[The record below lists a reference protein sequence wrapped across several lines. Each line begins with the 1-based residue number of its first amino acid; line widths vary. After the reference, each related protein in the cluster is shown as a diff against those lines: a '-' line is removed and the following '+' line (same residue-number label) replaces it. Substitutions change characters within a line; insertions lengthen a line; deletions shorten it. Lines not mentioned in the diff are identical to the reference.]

1 MFESPISAGRLE
13 KLPFP
18 QNVRISSWS
27 YDMVGHAKK
36 CVERYCELTNKTTQQ
51 LYKVST
57 PCIDDHHFKE
67 EETKSVGELSNTCS
81 QIVLKCLHLARI
93 GRPDILWSVN
103 KLARSITK
111 WTKACDKR
119 LNRLISYIHHTSE
132 YKQYC
137 HVGNTAEQCRFG
149 LFQDSDFAGDLED
162 SKSTSGG
169 TLCVFGSHTFVPI
182 SWMCKKQTSVSHS
195 STESEIISLDT
206 GLRLDGLLALELWD
220 LIVSVFGNISHVSD
234 RAGQPVKGKNKSHK
248 KSMLY
253 MTLIWFPQ
261 MFNPQVVKL
270 YCMCFEDNEAVIKM
284 IMKGRS
290 PTMRHVSRTHRVA
303 RDWLFD
309 RINLDPKIQSKYIDT
324 KNQLADI
331 LTKGNFTRDEWNHL
345 LTLFNISH
353 FSSTS
358 CIAAMAKRAQQDSGE
373 GRVTAKSRPMMNLT
387 ARTPSFV
394 SSSASANPERT
405 SHGYQDPEK
414 PALDDRA
421 GKPVESSRSNY
432 SQDYGLSWS
441 FEVWKRGDGEHDRP
455 GQPDKNSWDS
465 LGKVDPHRGEHL
477 LGRTAHSARNEE
489 TIHDRTGNP
498 LQGKANFEKFI
509 VGSETT
515 EFVNKFRNQVR
526 IRQKRMSSNAEDC
539 IEHSIIW
546 GMFMA
551 TTLNAATFMGKN
563 YSTMQNFVLN
573 EENLTLKQ
581 MFDITAQT
589 IHNEDEIYCLDKVV
603 YGKNSWTHLSLIHDE
618 VVINLQSTKVYVF
631 SDSVLCLGK
640 VH

>member
-1 MFESPISAGRLE
+1 
-13 KLPFP
+13 
-18 QNVRISSWS
+18 
-27 YDMVGHAKK
+27 MVGHAKK
-36 CVERYCELTNKTTQQ
+36 CVERYCELANKTTQQ

-67 EETKSVGELSNTCS
+67 EETKSVGELSNSCS
-81 QIVLKCLHLARI
+81 QIFLKCLYLARI

-103 KLARSITK
+103 KLARAITK

-137 HVGNTAEQCRFG
+137 HVGNTAKQCRLG

-169 TLCVFGSHTFVPI
+169 TSCIFGSHTFVPI

-206 GLRLDGLLALELWD
+206 GLRLDGLPALELWD

-234 RAGQPVKGKNKSHK
+234 RAGQPVNGKNKSCNKIDVVHDIDLVP
-248 KSMLY
+248 SNVQSASREALLY
-253 MTLIWFPQ
+253 
-261 MFNPQVVKL
+261 V
-270 YCMCFEDNEAVIKM
+270 FEDNEAVIKM

-303 RDWLFD
+303 LDWLFD
-309 RINLDPKIQSKYIDT
+309 RNNLDPKIQIKYIDT

-345 LTLFNISH
+345 LTLLNISH

-394 SSSASANPERT
+394 SSSASANPGRT

-414 PALDDRA
+414 HVLHDRA
-421 GKPVESSRSNY
+421 GKPVETSRSNY
-432 SQDYGLSWS
+432 SQKDYGLSWS
-441 FEVWKRGDGEHDRP
+441 SQERKSGDGEHDRP

-465 LGKVDPHRGEHL
+465 LGEVDPHRGEHL

-489 TIHDRTGNP
+489 TIHDRTGKPASENV
-498 LQGKANFEKFI
+498 QGKANFEKFI

-515 EFVNKFRNQVR
+515 EFVNKVRNQVR
-526 IRQKRMSSNAEDC
+526 IRRKRMSSNAEDC
-539 IEHSIIW
+539 TEHSIIW

-563 YSTMQNFVLN
+563 YSTMQNVVQN

-581 MFDITAQT
+581 MFDVTAQT

-603 YGKNSWTHLSLIHDE
+603 YQKNSWTHLSLINDP
-618 VVINLQSTKVYVF
+618 VIISLQSTKGLRVF
-631 SDSVLCLGK
+631 RFCAMSRQSSSTS
-640 VH
+640 